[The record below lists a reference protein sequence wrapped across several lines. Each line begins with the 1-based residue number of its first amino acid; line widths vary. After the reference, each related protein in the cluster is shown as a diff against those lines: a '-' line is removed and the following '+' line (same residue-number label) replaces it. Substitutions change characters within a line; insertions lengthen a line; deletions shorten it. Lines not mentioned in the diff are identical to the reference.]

1 LIAALLLTPITRHSN
16 KLFRLILECSRIV
29 YHYSPHPKIASGNPV
44 IQNNKTGGDQPDSGA
59 TNVGSSG
66 AADTSAAVSS
76 SSAPAQTGTGG
87 TGTSGN
93 AKGTTNATA
102 DSLKTNPK

>member
-1 LIAALLLTPITRHSN
+1 MK
-16 KLFRLILECSRIV
+16 KLFV
-29 YHYSPHPKIASGNPV
+29 YLFAVVAISVSACKG
-44 IQNNKTGGDQPDSGA
+44 NNKTGGDKPDSGA

-66 AADTSAAVSS
+66 AADTTVSS
-76 SSAPAQTGTGG
+76 IAPAQTGTGG
-87 TGTSGN
+87 TDTSGN